1 MARGVQTR
9 TAGAAG
15 WREVECQHWPGLV
28 PKRRRAG
35 GATGCGTT
43 ARTTPGRRG
52 EQRDELGLLDASDA
66 SVATTRFPAF
76 GRLASPLHSSPLRSP
91 LLAHRATTY
100 AKWHGWTRLTRS
112 KPRHRTCAPPVL
124 CTPPCGPNLQRCCC
138 SSAPLVSAPI
148 RDHACCT
155 KDYSSFP
162 SPRPCCQS
170 RAPQLHQPSCP
181 QAAHIRPHSEPW

>member
-1 MARGVQTR
+1 MSRGVQTW

-15 WREVECQHWPGLV
+15 WRVAWPRAEAAPSWRRNGLRDDGANNTR
-28 PKRRRAG
+28 PERRTDGRAGPFWMRRSRRRVSP
-35 GATGCGTT
+35 
-43 ARTTPGRRG
+43 R
-52 EQRDELGLLDASDA
+52 LG
-66 SVATTRFPAF
+66 VWAF

-124 CTPPCGPNLQRCCC
+124 CTPPCGPTLQRCC
-138 SSAPLVSAPI
+138 SSAPPVSAPI

-155 KDYSSFP
+155 EDYSSFP

-181 QAAHIRPHSEPW
+181 QAAHVRPHSEPW